1 MLLRDQILKLDI
13 LTVDA
18 VRILSATNRQ
28 FSLREMEGGIN
39 NGDTMMILKGNKLP
53 EIDRGA
59 GLEVIASMKNGQRVK
74 FPSYVSVS
82 TEYQLNVVIRTDQ
95 GAVLEERRR
104 YYKIDV
110 DISCVINCVERNE
123 SRNILTKPYL
133 TKIRDLNIGGIFLC
147 ICAEP
152 LEMGDKLMLT
162 LDLGDRTVD
171 LDAVILRVQKNAAGD
186 PVGYGCQFVNVTA
199 AEEDIIS
206 KYVFELQKERLQK
219 EAEDRI

>member
-1 MLLRDQILKLDI
+1 MLVRDQIIKLEI
-13 LTVDA
+13 LTVDN
-18 VRILSATNRQ
+18 VRILSATNKQ

-39 NGDTMMILKGNKLP
+39 NGDTMMIIKGNKLP

-82 TEYQLNVVIRTDQ
+82 TEYQLNVVIRTEQ
-95 GAVLEERRR
+95 GTVLQERRR
-104 YYKIDV
+104 YYKVDV

-123 SRNILTKPYL
+123 NRAVLTKPYI

-162 LDLGDRTVD
+162 VDLGNRTID
-171 LDAVILRVQKNAAGD
+171 LEAVILRVQKNAAGD
-186 PVGYGCQFVNVTA
+186 TTGYGCQFVNVTA
-199 AEEDIIS
+199 AEEDVIS
-206 KYVFELQKERLQK
+206 KYVFELQKERLQR

>member
-13 LTVDA
+13 LAVDGI
-18 VRILSATNRQ
+18 RILSANNKQ
-28 FSLREMEGGIN
+28 FSLQPMEGGIN
-39 NGDTMMILKGNKLP
+39 NGDTMMIIKGSGLP

-59 GLEVIASMKNGQRVK
+59 GLDVVASMKNGKRIK

-82 TEYQLNVVIRTDQ
+82 TEYQLNVVIRSEQ
-95 GAVLEERRR
+95 GKVLEERRR

-110 DISCVINCVERNE
+110 DISCIINCVERNE
-123 SRNILTKPYL
+123 NRAVLSKPYI

-147 ICAEP
+147 ICDEP
-152 LEMGDKLMLT
+152 LEVNDKLMLT
-162 LDLGDRTVD
+162 VDLGTRTID

-186 PVGYGCQFVNVTA
+186 TIGYGCQFVDVTA
-199 AEEDIIS
+199 AEEEVIS
-206 KYVFELQKERLQK
+206 KYVFQLQKERLQK

>member
-13 LTVDA
+13 LTVDN

-28 FSLREMEGGIN
+28 FSLREIEGGIN

-53 EIDRGA
+53 EIDRGS
-59 GLEVIASMKNGQRVK
+59 GLTIIASMKNGQRVK

-82 TEYQLNVVIRTDQ
+82 TEYQLNIIIRTEQ
-95 GAVLEERRR
+95 GTVMEERRR
-104 YYKIDV
+104 YYKVDV

-123 SRNILTKPYL
+123 NRAVLTKPYI

-162 LDLGDRTVD
+162 LDLGTRTID
-171 LDAVILRVQKNAAGD
+171 LEAVILRVQKNAAGD
-186 PVGYGCQFVNVTA
+186 TVGYGCQFINVTA